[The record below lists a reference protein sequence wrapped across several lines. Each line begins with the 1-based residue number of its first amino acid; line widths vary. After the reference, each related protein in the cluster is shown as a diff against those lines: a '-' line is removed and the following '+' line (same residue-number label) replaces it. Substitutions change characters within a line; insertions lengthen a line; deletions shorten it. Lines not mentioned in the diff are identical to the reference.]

1 MERGFLLPK
10 EPKQMSWLSRALGLD
25 AHKEVLAL
33 LNSVGHSLAAQA
45 ATAAL
50 SPGINAR
57 IGAVVDKTVG
67 PILDKLPLP
76 ADEAGV
82 AKWYLGN
89 ALKTAIDA
97 EMAAWEPA
105 PAPAQPFGIHATD
118 HTTAPGNTAAP
129 DYPAAPDYT
138 AAPPVLPMEAPAP
151 FGQPGNPA

>member
-1 MERGFLLPK
+1 
-10 EPKQMSWLSRALGLD
+10 MSWLSRALGLD

-105 PAPAQPFGIHATD
+105 PAQPFGIHATD
-118 HTTAPGNTAAP
+118 HTTAPGN
-129 DYPAAPDYT
+129 T